1 MTLSYGRKSLVKA
14 ERERCAN
21 ILTKYK
27 AELLHKLMNDPLSP
41 KQKTYLRRVI
51 KLLHDINNEIL
62 QIEKP
67 TEIPIAAGEFSTDE
81 MERALAIIEEQ
92 NANPFDGG

>member
-1 MTLSYGRKSLVKA
+1 MSYGRKSLAKA

-21 ILTKYK
+21 ILAKYK
-27 AELLHKLMNDPLSP
+27 AELLNKLMKDPLSP

-67 TEIPIAAGEFSTDE
+67 TDIPIAGDFSADE

-92 NANPFDGG
+92 NVNPFDGG